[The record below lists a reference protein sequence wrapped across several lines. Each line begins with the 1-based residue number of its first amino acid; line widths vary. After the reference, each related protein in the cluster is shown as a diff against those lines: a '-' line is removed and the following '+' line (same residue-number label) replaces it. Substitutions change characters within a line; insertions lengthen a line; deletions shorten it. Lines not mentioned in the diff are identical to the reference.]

1 MENNKIGRWASKI
14 GMNVIVK
21 YKFIFFIAVG
31 LLVTFGYL
39 GLDKLVLD
47 NSNESMFEKDDDVNL
62 KLQQFH
68 ELFGNEDFVFVM
80 VEAENIFTP
89 HSLSFV
95 KQLSNDLEQ
104 NLPFAKQVT
113 SVTHMEYL
121 DVIDGDLYVDDLIAG
136 DIPDDP
142 PELNAIKD
150 KLLAKKVYVDRL
162 LSKDA
167 KETGIF
173 IEFESMPDTVYI
185 PVMKKGRS
193 RQAAALQKSGMEAA
207 PISESYLQEK
217 EARESG
223 ITTAFMQ
230 KDIFFAEE
238 LEDLSAYKAVQEPK
252 KLIAPALD
260 IILQRNQSKN
270 YRVTATGMPVTDYKI
285 DETIIKETVRTFLI
299 TLFICIILLLVIF
312 RFPAAVIAPL
322 VVILAATIV
331 TFGLLGWMGIP
342 LSSFIVILACLLLI
356 IAVSYSIH
364 IINHFK
370 RNFKLTGRRKDSV
383 RYAYEH
389 ASWPCLL
396 TALTTAVGFASFL
409 FVPMVP
415 LRNLGMAS
423 ALGVL
428 ISYILVMILI
438 PIFLSFGKDKQ
449 AAPWVAR
456 EGGAQQA
463 GTHEGAAQE
472 GSAQQAGTH
481 EGAAQEGGLKKSA
494 AQEYGA
500 DGTCPKQQDTHIT
513 DNTRSSRFM
522 QKWADKALKSALPV
536 GIVSA
541 IMLVAV
547 PFFIARIEADSDFIR
562 LFGDRCAFVRDAK
575 HVTDNLGALYS
586 YEVLIEL
593 PEEELAQE
601 PEVLEALED
610 LEQLIY
616 GYDTT
621 KRTMSINDLIKDINM
636 TMHNNDK
643 NYFVIPDSREL
654 VAQYLLLYDMSGG
667 GELSNWVD
675 YNNKYLRISVQVKRS
690 TTTLRG
696 VFEEIEAFAQE
707 RFPFHAKVNITGD
720 MSIFIKSVGALVDG
734 QIISIFV
741 AFLGIALMMILV
753 LRSLSVGLLSMI
765 PNVLPVLMVA
775 GLMGLFG
782 FTLNMMTIVVAPLL
796 IGIAVDDTVHY
807 FVHFKEEFKVHRSYR
822 RANRETFRKIGWAL
836 VFTSVILMI
845 GFSAFVFTIIDSI
858 IQLAVLITIG
868 IAAALAADL
877 LITPVLFV
885 FLKPFGKEADKKF
898 DLSRSE
904 VRGGHLRGQKKRVVV

>member
-1 MENNKIGRWASKI
+1 MENNKIGRWTSKI
-14 GMNVIVK
+14 GMNVVVK
-21 YKFIFFIAVG
+21 YKLIFFIAVG
-31 LLVTFGYL
+31 LLVVFGYL

-89 HSLSFV
+89 HSLSFI

-104 NLPFAKQVT
+104 NLPFVKRVT

-150 KLLAKKVYVDRL
+150 KLLAKQVYVDRL
-162 LSKDA
+162 LSEDA
-167 KETGIF
+167 RKTGIF
-173 IEFESMPDTVYI
+173 IEFESVPDTVYI
-185 PVMKKGRS
+185 PVMEKGRS
-193 RQAAALQKSGMEAA
+193 RQAAALQESGMEAA

-223 ITTAFMQ
+223 INTALMQ

-260 IILQRNQSKN
+260 LILQRNQSEH

-285 DETIIKETVRTFLI
+285 DETIIKETGRTFLI

-312 RFPAAVIAPL
+312 RFPAAVIAPV
-322 VVILAATIV
+322 VVILAATVI

-370 RNFKLTGRRKDSV
+370 RNFKLTGRRRDSV

-396 TALTTAVGFASFL
+396 TALTTAVGFASFI

-428 ISYILVMILI
+428 ISYILVMIVI
-438 PIFLSFGKDKQ
+438 PIFLSFGKDKKQ
-449 AAPWVAR
+449 AV
-456 EGGAQQA
+456 GTAQEA
-463 GTHEGAAQE
+463 GLQKGAAQKYD
-472 GSAQQAGTH
+472 ANGT
-481 EGAAQEGGLKKSA
+481 GLKKQGA
-494 AQEYGA
+494 RKYVA
-500 DGTCPKQQDTHIT
+500 DGGTGPKQQDMRIA

-601 PEVLEALED
+601 PEVLEALADVEA
-610 LEQLIY
+610 LID

-675 YNNKYLRISVQVKRS
+675 YNNKYLRLSVQVKRS

-707 RFPFHAKVNITGD
+707 RFSVDAKVNITGD

-753 LRSLSVGLLSMI
+753 LRSIPVGLLSMI

-807 FVHFKEEFKVHRSYR
+807 FVHFKEEFKAHGSYR

-845 GFSAFVFTIIDSI
+845 GFSAFMFTIIDSI

-898 DLSRSE
+898 DLPRSE
-904 VRGGHLRGQKKRVVV
+904 VRGGSLRGQKKRAVV